1 MRDRDQ
7 PRQFWLQGDLG
18 RVLIRHGGLL
28 LGRSTDCEVVLPDS
42 RVSRHQLLLRP
53 VDDGVELMVLGR
65 APVRVNDAPVQ
76 TVATLRDG
84 DGLAVSGRVFRVV
97 STPAPR
103 VARAD
108 CVWGVESAAGA
119 FYRIAES
126 PFTVG
131 GDERDDLHV
140 AGWAPATL
148 TLSMV
153 QRALV
158 METGPAGVDCDG
170 PLQAAAVVAVR
181 SGAVVRYLGQSLRL
195 VSASAGTETA
205 TAPESGVELPRAA
218 RLEFLPRGGRLT
230 VGYGSWERTLWLADR
245 RCDLVATL
253 LFPPAPYAAGD
264 LVPDDVLIPRVWP
277 GGRQGG
283 RVELNTLVFRT
294 RKDLVR
300 ADIDGGA
307 LLDRYDG
314 GVRFRLADGADVAMV
329 PQG

>member
-1 MRDRDQ
+1 MRDRQ
-7 PRQFWLQGDLG
+7 APRQYWLQGELG

-28 LGRSTDCEVVLPDS
+28 LGRSTDCEIVLADA
-42 RVSRHQLLLRP
+42 RVSRHQALVRP
-53 VDDGVELMVLGR
+53 VDDGVELLVLGR
-65 APVRVNDAPVQ
+65 APVRVNDAAVQ
-76 TVATLRDG
+76 AVATLRDG
-84 DGLAVSGRVFRVV
+84 DGLAICGSAFRVV
-97 STPAPR
+97 STAAAR
-103 VARAD
+103 VAPAE
-108 CVWGVESAAGA
+108 CVWGVEPGAGA
-119 FYRIAES
+119 LYRITES

-140 AGWAPATL
+140 PSWPPATL
-148 TLSMV
+148 TLTVV

-170 PLQAAAVVAVR
+170 PLQAAAVVPVR
-181 SGAVVRYLGQSLRL
+181 TGARVRFMERELRL
-195 VSASAGTETA
+195 VSVSVGDEAA
-205 TAPESGVELPRAA
+205 TAPESGPALPRLA

-230 VGYGSWERTLWLADR
+230 VGYAGWERTLWLADR

-264 LVPDDVLIPRVWP
+264 LIPDEALIPRVWP

-300 ADIDGGA
+300 ADVDGAA

-329 PQG
+329 PPA